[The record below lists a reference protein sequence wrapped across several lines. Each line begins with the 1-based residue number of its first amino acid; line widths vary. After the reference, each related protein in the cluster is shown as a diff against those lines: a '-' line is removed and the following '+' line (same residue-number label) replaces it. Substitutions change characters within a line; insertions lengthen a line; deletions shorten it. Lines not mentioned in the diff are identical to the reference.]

1 MKLYQHYGDGIIFL
15 ERNALNVQRETR
27 SYVIFPSK
35 LKLCFFKPLEVLDS
49 FITKPIQDK
58 HTYSALS
65 MST

>member
-27 SYVIFPSK
+27 SYGIFPSK

-49 FITKPIQDK
+49 FITKPIQD
-58 HTYSALS
+58 
-65 MST
+65 